1 TKASSNRASWP
12 PPPGA
17 PGSRPAPW
25 PAWNTT
31 PSPTITSSART
42 PRSTTSWPRDAKHS
56 FMALSATIYKADLHV
71 ADNDRGYYASH
82 SVTVARHPSETEER
96 LMIRLLAYAL
106 FADSEDNLTFTKGLS
121 EADEPDLWR
130 KDLTGSILQWVEI
143 GRPAG
148 RRVLKACGKSD
159 DVVVIAYGR
168 NAALWW
174 QGVKN
179 GLQRARN
186 LRV

>member
-1 TKASSNRASWP
+1 
-12 PPPGA
+12 
-17 PGSRPAPW
+17 
-25 PAWNTT
+25 
-31 PSPTITSSART
+31 
-42 PRSTTSWPRDAKHS
+42 
-56 FMALSATIYKADLHV
+56 MALSATIYKADLHV

-106 FADSEDNLTFTKGLS
+106 FADSEDNLAFTKGLS

-130 KDLTGSILQWVEI
+130 KDLTGAILQWVEI
-143 GRPAG
+143 GLPEE

-186 LRV
+186 LRVYGLDAEASAALATLAERKMTLNINIEDASAWVSSDLGETSLQLEKWR